1 MPDPC
6 LLITRQKGCADGG
19 AVARYQISDMISDI
33 PAFVDMSE
41 GSRASIISD
50 L

>member
-19 AVARYQISDMISDI
+19 AVARYQISDIRYDI
-33 PAFVDMSE
+33 RHSGVCGYVGGEQSLDHF
-41 GSRASIISD
+41 
-50 L
+50 